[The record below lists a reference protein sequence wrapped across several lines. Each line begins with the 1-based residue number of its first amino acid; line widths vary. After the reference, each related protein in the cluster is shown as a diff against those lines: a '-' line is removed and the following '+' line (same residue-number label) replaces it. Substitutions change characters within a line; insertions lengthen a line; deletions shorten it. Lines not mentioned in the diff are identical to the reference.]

1 MSQPSRN
8 STLYRLIEAG
18 QLAHKALMV
27 PLIERGLEPG
37 DDALLFVL
45 ADRRGATEAVLAE
58 QTGVDIT
65 SLNVRIERL
74 IGRDLLVRQAV
85 GPDLAAGVALTDRG
99 ERMRAFLLDNWTSLE
114 EALFGELKKK
124 QKRKFSAILRR
135 FTDLLSL

>member
-65 SLNVRIERL
+65 SLNIRIERL
-74 IGRDLLVRQAV
+74 IDRGLLVRQAV
-85 GPDLAAGVALTDRG
+85 GPDLAAGVALTDRAHTPHPPFGHPLPQG
-99 ERMRAFLLDNWTSLE
+99 ERGYHSGW
-114 EALFGELKKK
+114 
-124 QKRKFSAILRR
+124 
-135 FTDLLSL
+135 